1 MKRVSPKVGVF
12 SHIVVLTYIST
23 YMTRRNNESTTW
35 HTWKCHR
42 YTVQTFQIERTVA
55 SEDRLMCR
63 LTHGIHRTVTYYKE
77 RFAISITD
85 LFLKEKDKH
94 FLNSF

>member
-1 MKRVSPKVGVF
+1 
-12 SHIVVLTYIST
+12 
-23 YMTRRNNESTTW
+23 MTRRNNESTTW

-63 LTHGIHRTVTYYKE
+63 LTHGIH
-77 RFAISITD
+77 
-85 LFLKEKDKH
+85 
-94 FLNSF
+94 